1 MNKDNME
8 EIQTFWNRVARDWD
22 LDIGEEGDSNRLL
35 NFDKIA
41 RKQAAT

>member
-22 LDIGEEGDSNRLL
+22 LHIGEEG
-35 NFDKIA
+35 I
-41 RKQAAT
+41 